1 MTGPDITAELVLDS
15 GALIALEKARPEMT
29 ALLMRVR
36 AGEARMLVP
45 DAVIAQV
52 WRGGSGRQARVA
64 ALLSLKRDRC
74 ARLRLDTQAAKRIG
88 VRIGTCG
95 HTDITDVHV
104 ALTAE
109 DHGAGVVTSDRQD
122 ILKVSPALRDVIMD
136 V

>member
-1 MTGPDITAELVLDS
+1 VTGPDITAELVLDS
-15 GALIALEKARPEMT
+15 GALIALEKARPEIT

-36 AGEARMLVP
+36 AGEVRMLVP

-74 ARLRLDTQAAKRIG
+74 ARLRLDTPTAKRIG
-88 VRIGTCG
+88 VRIGMCG

-104 ALTAE
+104 ALAAE

-122 ILKVSPALRDVIMD
+122 ILKVSPALRDVTMD

>member
-15 GALIALEKARPEMT
+15 GALVALEKARPEIT

-36 AGEARMLVP
+36 AGEVRMLVP

-52 WRGGSGRQARVA
+52 WRGGGGRQARVA

-74 ARLRLDTQAAKRIG
+74 ARLRLDTPTAKRIG

-95 HTDITDVHV
+95 HTDIADVHV
-104 ALTAE
+104 ALAAE

-122 ILKVSPALRDVIMD
+122 ILTVSPALRDVIMD